1 MGAQFDKSA
10 SPKAKEKPLKKFTDL
25 VGRGKFY
32 PDWSIRFLPFINTH
46 THSDYIR
53 IATRPKTCQI
63 VKTTQS

>member
-1 MGAQFDKSA
+1 MGAQLDKSA

-46 THSDYIR
+46 TLRLY
-53 IATRPKTCQI
+53 
-63 VKTTQS
+63 